1 MVRAVVEVAWPNKTC
16 RIPFQ
21 FTVHPQMLLTEGVVS
36 LVRPIPNDVLFS
48 ARGHGELT
56 GRVGML
62 TAKATIVCC
71 RSNTS
76 RAGTLSF
83 VYIRRARIRSAAVIT
98 VIVIIVAIMVFI
110 VLVQV
115 R

>member
-1 MVRAVVEVAWPNKTC
+1 
-16 RIPFQ
+16 
-21 FTVHPQMLLTEGVVS
+21 MLLTEGVVS
-36 LVRPIPNDVLFS
+36 LVRAIPNDVLFS

-76 RAGTLSF
+76 RPGTLSF

-98 VIVIIVAIMVFI
+98 VIIIIVAIMIFI
-110 VLVQV
+110 VVVQV

>member
-1 MVRAVVEVAWPNKTC
+1 MVRTVVEVAWP
-16 RIPFQ
+16 IPARFA
-21 FTVHPQMLLTEGVVS
+21 VHPQMLLTEGVVS
-36 LVRPIPNDVLFS
+36 LVWAIPNDVLFS
-48 ARGHGELT
+48 ARGHGEST
-56 GRVGML
+56 RRVGML
-62 TAKATIVCC
+62 AAEATIVCC
-71 RSNTS
+71 KSDTS

>member
-1 MVRAVVEVAWPNKTC
+1 MVRTVVEVAWHTI
-16 RIPFQ
+16 IPFR
-21 FTVHPQMLLTEGVVS
+21 FAVHPQMLLTEGVVS
-36 LVRPIPNDVLFS
+36 LVRAIPNDVLFS
-48 ARGHGELT
+48 ARRHGELT

-71 RSNTS
+71 KSNTS

-98 VIVIIVAIMVFI
+98 VIVIIVDIMV

>member
-1 MVRAVVEVAWPNKTC
+1 MVRTVVEVARPISL
-16 RIPFQ
+16 RFA
-21 FTVHPQMLLTEGVVS
+21 VHPQMLLTEGVIS
-36 LVRPIPNDVLFS
+36 LVWTIPNDVLFS
-48 ARGHGELT
+48 ARRHGELT

-71 RSNTS
+71 KSNTP

-98 VIVIIVAIMVFI
+98 VIIIIVAIMIFI
-110 VLVQV
+110 VLVRV

>member
-1 MVRAVVEVAWPNKTC
+1 
-16 RIPFQ
+16 
-21 FTVHPQMLLTEGVVS
+21 MLLTEGVVS
-36 LVRPIPNDVLFS
+36 LVRAIPNDVLFS
-48 ARGHGELT
+48 ARRHGELT

-98 VIVIIVAIMVFI
+98 VIIIIIVAIMIFI
-110 VLVQV
+110 VVVQV

>member
-1 MVRAVVEVAWPNKTC
+1 
-16 RIPFQ
+16 
-21 FTVHPQMLLTEGVVS
+21 MLWTEGVVS
-36 LVRPIPNDVLFS
+36 LVRAIPNDVLFS
-48 ARGHGELT
+48 ARRHGELT

-71 RSNTS
+71 RSNTP

-98 VIVIIVAIMVFI
+98 VIIIIVAIMIFI

>member
-1 MVRAVVEVAWPNKTC
+1 MLMVRAVVEVAWP
-16 RIPFQ
+16 IPARFA
-21 FTVHPQMLLTEGVVS
+21 VHPQMLSTEGVVS
-36 LVRPIPNDVLFS
+36 LVRAIPNDVLFL
-48 ARGHGELT
+48 ARRHGELT

>member
-1 MVRAVVEVAWPNKTC
+1 
-16 RIPFQ
+16 
-21 FTVHPQMLLTEGVVS
+21 
-36 LVRPIPNDVLFS
+36 
-48 ARGHGELT
+48 
-56 GRVGML
+56 ML
-62 TAKATIVCC
+62 TAKTTIVCC